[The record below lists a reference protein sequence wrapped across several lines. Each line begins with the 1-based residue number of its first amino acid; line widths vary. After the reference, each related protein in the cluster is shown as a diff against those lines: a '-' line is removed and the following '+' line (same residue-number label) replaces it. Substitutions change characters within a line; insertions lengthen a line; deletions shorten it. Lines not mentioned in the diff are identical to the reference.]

1 MGFQQRKRARELG
14 LNIGDFPPGPSNA
27 ISDVPG
33 VLVGHTTLI
42 HGKGKLVPGK
52 GPVRTGATAILP
64 HKDNLFTEPVV
75 GTVHIINGFGKAVG
89 LAQLLELGRIETPIL
104 LTSTLNV
111 GLVEDA
117 VTQYVIEQNPEAG
130 VSGSTPNP
138 IVAECHDGYLND
150 AQGRHVHKEHIFQ
163 AIRSATAK
171 IEEGCVGAGTGMM
184 AFGYKSGIGTASRE
198 LPDKHGGFT
207 IGGLV
212 VPNCGRKGDLIIK
225 GIPITQILDELQQPS
240 PTSLLTSEGG
250 SIIVI
255 LATNAPLTSRQLT
268 RIARRAVIGIGR
280 TGSVVSHG
288 SGDFVIAFST
298 AYRDQTNKQDLVVR
312 RTQLLDRRLTPF
324 FGAAIEVT
332 EEAILNALCMAT
344 RMIGRDNNIAEPLP
358 LEKINR
364 TQKNHRK

>member
-1 MGFQQRKRARELG
+1 MEPQQRKRARELG
-14 LNIGDFPPGPSNA
+14 LDIGDLPPGPSNA

-33 VLVGHTTLI
+33 VRVGHATLI
-42 HGKGKLVPGK
+42 HGEGKLVPGK

-64 HKDNLFTEPVV
+64 HNENLFTEPVV
-75 GTVHIINGFGKAVG
+75 GAAHIINGFGKATG

-130 VSGSTPNP
+130 VSGPTPNP

-163 AIRSATAK
+163 AIRGATVR
-171 IEEGCVGAGTGMM
+171 IEEGCIGAGTGMM

-198 LPDKHGGFT
+198 LPDKYGGFT

-225 GIPITQILDELQQPS
+225 GIPITQILNEPQQPTTTQQ
-240 PTSLLTSEGG
+240 PTPEGG

-268 RIARRAVIGIGR
+268 RVARRAVIGIGR
-280 TGSVVSHG
+280 TGSIVSHG
-288 SGDFVIAFST
+288 SGDFVIVFST
-298 AYRDQTNKQDLVVR
+298 AYRERTSKRDLVVR
-312 RTQLLDRRLTPF
+312 RTHLLDRRLTSL

-344 RMIGRDNNIAEPLP
+344 RMVGRDNRVAESLP
-358 LEKINR
+358 LECIK
-364 TQKNHRK
+364 K

>member
-1 MGFQQRKRARELG
+1 MGLD
-14 LNIGDFPPGPSNA
+14 IGNLDPGPSNA

-33 VLVGHTTLI
+33 VLVGHSTLI
-42 HGKGKLVPGK
+42 RGEGKLVPGK

-64 HKDNLFTEPVV
+64 HNENLFTEPVV
-75 GTVHIINGFGKAVG
+75 GTVHIINGFGKAAG

-117 VTQYVIEQNPEAG
+117 VTQFMIEQNPEAG
-130 VSGSTPNP
+130 VSGPTPNP

-163 AIRSATAK
+163 AILSATAK

-225 GIPITQILDELQQPS
+225 GVPITQIIGEPQQPTTTQK
-240 PTSLLTSEGG
+240 PTLEGG

-255 LATNAPLTSRQLT
+255 LATNAPLTSRQLS

-298 AYRDQTNKQDLVVR
+298 AYRDQTSKQDLVVR
-312 RTQLLDRRLTPF
+312 RTQFLDRRLTSL

-344 RMIGRDNNIAEPLP
+344 RMVGRDNHVAESLP
-358 LEKINR
+358 LESILKLIDR
-364 TQKNHRK
+364 T

>member
-1 MGFQQRKRARELG
+1 MVDQRRKRARVLG
-14 LNIGDFPPGPSNA
+14 LDIGTLSPGPANA

-33 VLVGHTTLI
+33 VLVGHVTLI
-42 HGKGKLVPGK
+42 HGKGKLVSGK

-64 HKDNLFTEPVV
+64 HNENLFTAPVV
-75 GTVHIINGFGKAVG
+75 GTVHVINGFGKAAG

-130 VSGSTPNP
+130 VSGPTPNP

-163 AIRSATAK
+163 AIRSASAK

-184 AFGYKSGIGTASRE
+184 AFGYKSGIGTASRK

-207 IGGLV
+207 IGALV
-212 VPNCGRKGDLIIK
+212 VPNCGRKGDLIMK
-225 GIPITQILDELQQPS
+225 GIPITRILDEAQQSTTTPL
-240 PTSLLTSEGG
+240 PTPEGG
-250 SIIVI
+250 SIIVT
-255 LATNAPLTSRQLT
+255 LATNAPLTSRQLA

-298 AYRDQTNKQDLVVR
+298 AYRDQTGKQDLVVR
-312 RTQLLDRRLTPF
+312 RTQLLDRKLTPF
-324 FGAAIEVT
+324 FGAAIEAT

-344 RMIGRDNNIAEPLP
+344 CMVGRDNHVAESLP
-358 LEKINR
+358 LVSI
-364 TQKNHRK
+364 QKLKDIV

>member
-1 MGFQQRKRARELG
+1 MASQQRKRARELG
-14 LNIGDFPPGPSNA
+14 LDIGDLPPGPSNA

-33 VLVGHTTLI
+33 VLVGHTTLV

-52 GPVRTGATAILP
+52 GPVRTGATAILA
-64 HKDNLFTEPVV
+64 HNENLFTEPVV
-75 GTVHIINGFGKAVG
+75 GTVHIINGFGKAAG

-130 VSGSTPNP
+130 VSEPTPNP

-171 IEEGCVGAGTGMM
+171 VEEGCVGAGTGMM

-198 LPDKHGGFT
+198 LPDKHGGFI
-207 IGGLV
+207 IGCLV

-225 GIPITQILDELQQPS
+225 GIPITQILDEPQQPITTPHS
-240 PTSLLTSEGG
+240 TPDGG

-255 LATNAPLTSRQLT
+255 LATNAPLTSRQLQ
-268 RIARRAVIGIGR
+268 RVARRAVIGIGR

-312 RTQLLDRRLTPF
+312 RPQLLDRMLTPL

-332 EEAILNALCMAT
+332 EEAILNGLCMAT
-344 RMIGRDNNIAEPLP
+344 RMVGRDNHVAESLP
-358 LEKINR
+358 LESI
-364 TQKNHRK
+364 RKLKDIA